1 MPVRTRVGILREKEP
16 DPRSP
21 LTWFHGDGCHEPL
34 IFRCHVIEAKQRR
47 GVAGT
52 LRGASR
58 CRNRGRLVACRML
71 LAITTASPIRGRM
84 PLEGCGT

>member
-1 MPVRTRVGILREKEP
+1 MPVRARVGILREKEP

-34 IFRCHVIEAKQRR
+34 IFGLPCYRSEATARR
-47 GVAGT
+47 AWT

-58 CRNRGRLVACRML
+58 CGNRGRLVACRVL
-71 LAITTASPIRGRM
+71 PAITTASPITGRM